1 MEAKNARIL
10 FYDNFE
16 VLTKHF
22 MYNYLQF
29 WSIGTTY
36 YVQLFTIFEYIIELY
51 NEFNVCIRFNNVLV
65 KKCKIC

>member
-1 MEAKNARIL
+1 
-10 FYDNFE
+10 
-16 VLTKHF
+16 

-51 NEFNVCIRFNNVLV
+51 NEFNVCIRFDNVLV
-65 KKCKIC
+65 MKCKIC